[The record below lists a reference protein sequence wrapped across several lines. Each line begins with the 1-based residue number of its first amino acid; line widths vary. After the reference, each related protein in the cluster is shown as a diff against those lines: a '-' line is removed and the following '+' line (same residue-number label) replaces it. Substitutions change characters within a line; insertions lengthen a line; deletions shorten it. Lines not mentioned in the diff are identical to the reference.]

1 MQPLKKLYCL
11 DVNHAPSFQ
20 PFDSAPIGI
29 RLRSGDGESLELLK
43 NLNRSFAS
51 AFGYSEAVFC
61 NFSSASLSFFIDQA
75 VPSKEIIAFS
85 SKLPHNLYHAVQ
97 FIEKSGR
104 TILWIDADAEGGL
117 CEKSLASAKERG
129 ARYLVCSAVDED
141 TFYIESMKRVNRYF
155 DTKHL
160 ILDLSNALK
169 LENIPKAF
177 AAFVWGY
184 KVGSFKHSGIFLCS
198 KCAFTDMIPSIDLT
212 VYDHFYHT
220 YLKTAN
226 DSYDNIREIR
236 DCFVQQIT
244 DALGCRVKLMI
255 NPCVTLPNSC
265 YIGFDGVFARD
276 LIRSMALEGI
286 FLTNGELCSL
296 GLSQPS
302 RILKAIGYS
311 TEEASTAISF
321 SFGKMTQEEVE
332 SIADKIIYKYRQL
345 RAILV
350 D

>member
-1 MQPLKKLYCL
+1 MQPHKKLYCL

-20 PFDSAPIGI
+20 PFESAPIGI

-51 AFGYSEAVFC
+51 SFGYSEGVFC
-61 NFSSASLSFFIDQA
+61 NFSPTAVSFFIDQA

-85 SKLPHNLYHAVQ
+85 SKLPYNLYHAGL
-97 FIEKSGR
+97 ILEKSGR
-104 TILWIDADAEGGL
+104 TVLWIDADSAGGL
-117 CEKSLASAKERG
+117 CEKSLALAKEHG

-155 DTKHL
+155 DMKHL

-169 LENIPKAF
+169 LENTPKVF

-184 KVGSFKHSGIFLCS
+184 KVGSFKHSGVFLCS
-198 KCAFTDMIPSIDLT
+198 KCNFSDMIPAIDLT

-220 YLKTAN
+220 YMKSAN
-226 DSYDNIREIR
+226 DSYDHIRNIR
-236 DCFVQQIT
+236 DCFVKQIT

-255 NPCVTLPNSC
+255 NPSLTLPNTC
-265 YIGFDGVFARD
+265 YIGFDGIFARD

-302 RILKAIGYS
+302 RILKVIGYS
-311 TEEASTAISF
+311 TEEASMAISF
-321 SFGKMTQEEVE
+321 SFGKMTHEEVE
-332 SIADKIIYKYRQL
+332 SIGEKIIYKYRQL

>member
-1 MQPLKKLYCL
+1 MQPPKKLYCL

-20 PFDSAPIGI
+20 PFESAPIGI

-61 NFSSASLSFFIDQA
+61 NFSPAALSFFIDQA
-75 VPSKEIIAFS
+75 IPAKETIAFS
-85 SKLPHNLYHAVQ
+85 SKLPHHLYHAGELL
-97 FIEKSGR
+97 EKSGR
-104 TILWIDADAEGGL
+104 TILWIEADSEGGL
-117 CEKSLASAKERG
+117 CEKSLALVKEQG

-155 DTKHL
+155 DMKHL
-160 ILDLSNALK
+160 ILDLSNSLK

-184 KVGSFKHSGIFLCS
+184 KAGSFKHAGIFLCG
-198 KCAFTDMIPSIDLT
+198 KCDFADVIPSIDLT

-220 YLKTAN
+220 YRKPAN
-226 DSYDNIREIR
+226 DSYDNIGDIR
-236 DCFVQQIT
+236 DCFVKQLT

-255 NPCVTLPNSC
+255 NPRLALPNCC

-296 GLSQPS
+296 GLSKPS
-302 RILKAIGYS
+302 RILKVIGYS

-321 SFGKMTQEEVE
+321 SFGTMTYEEAE
-332 SIADKIIYKYRQL
+332 SIGEKVIHKYRQL